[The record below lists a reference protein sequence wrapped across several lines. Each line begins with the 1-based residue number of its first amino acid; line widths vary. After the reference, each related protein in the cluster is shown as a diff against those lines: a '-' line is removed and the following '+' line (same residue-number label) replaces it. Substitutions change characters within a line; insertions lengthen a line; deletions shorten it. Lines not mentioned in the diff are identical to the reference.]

1 MLESDG
7 PGGAEIVT
15 LQLSEELRRR
25 GHEVVHVGP
34 ERGFGWLGDRFREA
48 GFATETF
55 SLSRPVDFRCLAD
68 LTAKLA
74 RWKADVIHSHEF
86 TMCVYGAAAARRLG
100 VPHVTTMHGNQ
111 EMTAKLRRR
120 LALRWAFRNS
130 RMAIACSDWTRR
142 DVERSLGL
150 KAHTVHAI
158 RNGVPERSGLR
169 EPVRAE
175 LQLAPDAVLI
185 VAVGNV
191 VPRKGHLQLLQ
202 ALARVEQER
211 GPADWHVAIA
221 GARRDAAASIDAFV
235 AERNWS
241 SRVHLLGPRE
251 DVPDLLAASD
261 IFVMPSL
268 WEGLPL
274 ALLEAMFAGKPI
286 IASDVSGIPE
296 AIASD
301 RYGLLA
307 PPGDVET
314 LARHLD
320 DVLRDPA
327 LRARLGAAARQRAL
341 DEFTV
346 ARMAE
351 RYLASYRG
359 DRI

>member
-1 MLESDG
+1 V
-7 PGGAEIVT
+7 AT
-15 LQLSEELRRR
+15 T
-25 GHEVVHVGP
+25 VVHVGP

-74 RWKADVIHSHEF
+74 RWIEPTSYTVMSSRCAC
-86 TMCVYGAAAARRLG
+86 TALRRRRRLS

-150 KAHTVHAI
+150 KAITRCMPFATACPSGRAFASRSA
-158 RNGVPERSGLR
+158 RNCSSTSE
-169 EPVRAE
+169 
-175 LQLAPDAVLI
+175 DAVLI

-202 ALARVEQER
+202 ALARVEQQG
-211 GPADWHVAIA
+211 GPGNWHVAIA
-221 GARRDAAASIDAFV
+221 GDTPRRSSLDRCVRRGAQLVFPRPPARRHARMSPTCSQPPT
-235 AERNWS
+235 S
-241 SRVHLLGPRE
+241 SSCRPCGRACRSPCSR
-251 DVPDLLAASD
+251 PCS
-261 IFVMPSL
+261 P
-268 WEGLPL
+268 
-274 ALLEAMFAGKPI
+274 GKPI

-307 PPGDVET
+307 
-314 LARHLD
+314 
-320 DVLRDPA
+320 
-327 LRARLGAAARQRAL
+327 RAR
-341 DEFTV
+341 
-346 ARMAE
+346 
-351 RYLASYRG
+351 
-359 DRI
+359 